1 MEPEDNGFLVCNT
14 ECRVL
19 SLGVQLTGKRLGVL
33 RSLEIHRFVGR
44 FGVGLGVHER
54 L

>member
-1 MEPEDNGFLVCNT
+1 MELEDNGFLVCNT

-19 SLGVQLTGKRLGVL
+19 LGVQLTGKRLGVL
-33 RSLEIHRFVGR
+33 RSLEIHSFVGR